1 MKNITIQVAH
11 ETSVVAR
18 VQNSVAAWLNRKNNL
33 LSGMLEETV
42 TNRQCCQ
49 VANLCT
55 ALTFMALVA
64 ALSNT
69 MLIIGSVWLIAAG
82 YPLAKGGLR

>member
-1 MKNITIQVAH
+1 MAH
-11 ETSVVAR
+11 ETSIVTR
-18 VQNSVAAWLNRKNNL
+18 VHNSVAAWLNRKNNL
-33 LSGMLEETV
+33 LSSMLDETV

-64 ALSNT
+64 AFSNT
-69 MLIIGSVWLIAAG
+69 LLMIGTAWLIAAG